1 MYREIYTQLEEWK
14 ESKNRKILYLAGA
27 KGVGKTWTLNDFGMG
42 FYTATAYFDL
52 ETQEYARFIFEG
64 DTEKNRIIK
73 MLSVTCG
80 ENIEP
85 ENTLV
90 ILENVDI
97 LPNYADIIKFVATQM
112 KEYHVCITT
121 KKNEVRILSEN
132 KEITGYVD
140 VINIYPLS
148 FSEFLRVNQEDD
160 LCRLIEENSKRK
172 IEQFYLNRIK
182 EYLKI
187 YMLIGGMPSVVKT
200 YVDTESIKEAEAEK
214 SNIIFGY
221 MNDFE
226 TLENKAFSAKVKQV
240 WDSIAIQLAQENK
253 KFQYGVVKL
262 TARAREYKDAVEF
275 LVDHKYLSPLYKVKD
290 IKTPINEQTDEK
302 SFELFFNDI
311 GILSSMYGLTIEDF
325 EDESILK
332 SREGALAVQYVFCE
346 LQHNPNVSNIHY
358 WTSAAT
364 AKIDFIFE
372 DGDNIIPI
380 EINLDE
386 NTKAQSLKVYRGRY
400 NNNMSVRITMD
411 TMSISGGILNLPM
424 FAIWNL

>member
-1 MYREIYTQLEEWK
+1 MYREILTQLEEWK
-14 ESKNRKILYLAGA
+14 DKKDRKILYLAGA

-42 FYTATAYFDL
+42 FYLTTAYFDF
-52 ETQEYARFIFEG
+52 ETQEYAKFVFEG
-64 DTEKNRIIK
+64 EIEKRRIIK

-85 ENTLV
+85 DNTFI
-90 ILENVDI
+90 ILENIDV
-97 LPNYADIIKFVATQM
+97 LPDYADILKFIYEEM
-112 KEYHVCITT
+112 KEYHICITT
-121 KKNEVRILSEN
+121 KRSETRILSEN
-132 KEITGYVD
+132 TRLSDFVD

-172 IEQFYLNRIK
+172 IEQYYLDRIK

-187 YMLIGGMPSVVKT
+187 YMLIGGMPGVVKT
-200 YVDTESIKEAEAEK
+200 YIETDSIKEAEAEK
-214 SNIIFGY
+214 SNLIFSY
-221 MNDFE
+221 INEFDNI
-226 TLENKAFSAKVKQV
+226 ENKAFSLKVKQV
-240 WDSIAIQLAQENK
+240 WDSIALQLSQENK

-275 LVDHKYLSPLYKVKD
+275 LIDNKYISPLYKAKE

-311 GILSSMYGLTIEDF
+311 GILSSMYGLNIQDF
-325 EDESILK
+325 EDENILK

-346 LQHNPNVSNIHY
+346 LQHNPNVLNIHY
-358 WTSAAT
+358 WTSQAT
-364 AKIDFIFE
+364 AKIDFVFE

-386 NTKAQSLKVYRGRY
+386 NTKAQSLKVYKGRY